1 MTVKDYTQGT
11 SLGAERL
18 LYQLYRSNSELLF
31 HPTFANYL
39 SSRTD
44 DWLPLSDDLWLAK
57 ATTTAQQGMK
67 GVLQLLFEET
77 TFSDGLQDPNGVY
90 LLRVLVQYL
99 HREVKSGNEDAVFKA
114 MWTSDPALGGI
125 VPTLVS
131 HVAQIA
137 KTLHEERLFNSL
149 SRAKQTMYTD
159 LFTTTH
165 YLLSLISH
173 FAPIVPP
180 VGRVVDQLANALVW
194 LQMACTVVSS
204 LTLASES
211 QLLPS
216 AQRSLA
222 STIEVIHLFK
232 SDRFGSN
239 ASVRLLETLLLYSQY
254 PSDLDPVTE
263 FEAVTK
269 ILDELLPG
277 KQQGDAA
284 GDLVWGRRV
293 VGQLATVRAFLQRT
307 NATERAK
314 WMIRL
319 VDIDHD
325 ESGMDY
331 ALLSEEINQ
340 LQLALD
346 RLQEVESQQP
356 LDHALQFEVATHFE
370 CLEELVKLPDFDI
383 VARLIAT
390 KLTEKLAKCY
400 ASMSHLRM
408 HSNSSLEL
416 ARHLLKSNQKSL
428 RVAGIC
434 ALFREARLAEDQ
446 PLPDVLGILRNSG
459 QFLSADVEV
468 LMAEIGHNF
477 SAMSVRPSLSPAD
490 ARAIMALMEWL
501 ASNSKEAFIPT
512 LTYNAFHALQRLVQE
527 SIHDEARN
535 LASMSAELHFGDDEP
550 MEYPYSSV
558 VAISKQ
564 ALTPTQIGLLIEIQ
578 GQPRTPPR
586 LASHPALGLVTTS
599 PPSIN
604 RTLMSSNLTKTYL
617 NNDFRQLRTSGSS
630 RHNTSRPPSIHV
642 DVCTLDLADHIFT
655 YNRPLRRTL

>member
-1 MTVKDYTQGT
+1 
-11 SLGAERL
+11 
-18 LYQLYRSNSELLF
+18 
-31 HPTFANYL
+31 
-39 SSRTD
+39 
-44 DWLPLSDDLWLAK
+44 
-57 ATTTAQQGMK
+57 
-67 GVLQLLFEET
+67 LQLLFEET
-77 TFSDGLQDPNGVY
+77 TFADGLQDPNGVY
-90 LLRVLVQYL
+90 LLRVLVQFL
-99 HREVKSGNEDAVFKA
+99 HREVKSGNEDEVFKA
-114 MWTSDPALGGI
+114 MWTSDPPLGGI
-125 VPTLVS
+125 VPTLVG

-137 KTLHEERLFNSL
+137 KTLHAERTFDSL
-149 SRAKQTMYTD
+149 PRMKQIMCTD

-173 FAPIVPP
+173 FAPTLPP
-180 VGRVVDQLANALVW
+180 VSRVVDQLANALVW
-194 LQMACTVVSS
+194 LQMTCTVVSS

-216 AQRSLA
+216 ARRSLV
-222 STIEVIHLFK
+222 STIEVVHLFK
-232 SDRFGSN
+232 SDKFGSN

-269 ILDELLPG
+269 ILDELLPR
-277 KQQGDAA
+277 KQQEDAA
-284 GDLVWGRRV
+284 GDLIWGRRV

-307 NATERAK
+307 RARERAK
-314 WMIRL
+314 WIIRL
-319 VDIDHD
+319 VHIDHD

-346 RLQEVESQQP
+346 RLQDVESRQP
-356 LDHALQFEVATHFE
+356 LDHALQFEIATYFE
-370 CLEELVKLPDFDI
+370 CLEELVNAPDFDI

-390 KLTEKLAKCY
+390 KLTERLAKCY

-416 ARHLLKSNQKSL
+416 ARHLLQSNQKSL

-434 ALFREARLAEDQ
+434 ALFREARLAEDK

-459 QFLSADVEV
+459 PFLSADVEL

-477 SAMSVRPSLSPAD
+477 SAMSARPSLSPAE
-490 ARAIMALMEWL
+490 ARSIVALMEWL

-550 MEYPYSSV
+550 MEDPYSSV
-558 VAISKQ
+558 DTVSKQ
-564 ALTPTQIGLLIEIQ
+564 ALTPAQIGLLIENQ

-642 DVCTLDLADHIFT
+642 DVCTLYLADHVIT
-655 YNRPLRRTL
+655 YNRPFLRTSWLARLLLGRDL